1 MPKLRHLSFFKF
13 FYLLVLLFSSLIRLY
28 FLYSIR
34 RVELSPTIIVL
45 ITLELKSFTLIL
57 ILLLSLK
64 NLYKVLI
71 FMVEELVLD

>member
-1 MPKLRHLSFFKF
+1 VPKLHHLSFFKF
-13 FYLLVLLFSSLIRLY
+13 FYLLVLLFSPLIRLY

-34 RVELSPTIIVL
+34 RVELSSTIIVL
-45 ITLELKSFTLIL
+45 TILELKSFTLIL

-71 FMVEELVLD
+71 FIVEELVLN